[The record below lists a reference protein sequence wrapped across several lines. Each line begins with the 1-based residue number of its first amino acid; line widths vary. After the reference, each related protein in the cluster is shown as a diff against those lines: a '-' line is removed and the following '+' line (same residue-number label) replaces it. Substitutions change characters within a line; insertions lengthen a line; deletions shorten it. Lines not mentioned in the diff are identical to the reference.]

1 MQVVTSAS
9 IRERIAALE
18 FARAETEAEFDRQA
32 SASLGGDPEAGK
44 RAAEADLKLTRLAT
58 DFRILERALARSE
71 ASERDAAEADA
82 AIVRRA
88 HHANARTSAAR
99 LLDLARQIDAAT
111 AAMLPLLR
119 EIEATERE
127 IGGSLRLAG
136 SPPSGGVVGQRDLA
150 VIAMDR
156 LTLSANGR
164 VMFSSDQRPVAE
176 IARAAWRD
184 LLTNNDEDA
193 A

>member
-1 MQVVTSAS
+1 MQTVTSAS
-9 IRERIAALE
+9 IRERISSLE
-18 FARAETEAEFDRQA
+18 IARAGTEAEFDRLA
-32 SASLGGDPEAGK
+32 SAAIDGDAEAG
-44 RAAEADLKLTRLAT
+44 RAAAEADTRLSRMAV
-58 DFRILERALARSE
+58 DARILSRALDRSLKAE
-71 ASERDAAEADA
+71 AAAAEADA
-82 AIVRRA
+82 AVVRRA
-88 HHANARTSAAR
+88 HRANARTSAAR

-176 IARAAWRD
+176 IARTAWRD
-184 LLTNNDEDA
+184 LLTNDEDEA